1 MDDED
6 GISLLDKERD
16 ALHILPLCMLPFK
29 TTALRRARL
38 IKNTNLKSVVELFA
52 AEGSGSGQ
60 LDVREVSKQ
69 FDWPDGHSNPDMV
82 LLRKLEPLPSFDVY
96 SLRILL
102 RQHGIAV
109 DSQESLK
116 LSEAKTREL
125 SEYMTEFTHPL
136 IKQVYGGGD
145 MDISSFDDIL
155 ALLRDPDIQKVRE
168 KLGQLAEKLG
178 INMMDIPSFLEDY
191 GDIFLSFAYYRQ
203 CLTEIEPVID
213 EFLDSMSE
221 IRNNFQL
228 KQDQNL
234 MNTCKMLERTVN
246 ELMVEVSGRFE
257 NFDRS
262 TNDLWSDI
270 SAERFQM
277 VKKMIESYHVTIGG
291 VLCALTVK
299 VDAWHHMFP
308 SRDSGGPVKRGE
320 FILNTMKQG
329 IGNIQKIENTGPLL
343 ASRS

>member
-145 MDISSFDDIL
+145 IGLMSMVARATLEAGGKATGIIPHFIMEFEVGDPGLTELIVVDSMHARKRAMFERSDGFVALPGGLGTLDETFEIITWRQLKLHDKPIVIWDVAGYWKPL
-155 ALLRDPDIQKVRE
+155 AGLMEATIEGGFSAPENRNLFT
-168 KLGQLAEKLG
+168 LA
-178 INMMDIPSFLEDY
+178 DSLEDV
-191 GDIFLSFAYYRQ
+191 FSA
-203 CLTEIEPVID
+203 
-213 EFLDSMSE
+213 
-221 IRNNFQL
+221 
-228 KQDQNL
+228 
-234 MNTCKMLERTVN
+234 LET
-246 ELMVEVSGRFE
+246 
-257 NFDRS
+257 
-262 TNDLWSDI
+262 
-270 SAERFQM
+270 AP
-277 VKKMIESYHVTIGG
+277 ESRPDT
-291 VLCALTVK
+291 
-299 VDAWHHMFP
+299 DAT
-308 SRDSGGPVKRGE
+308 R
-320 FILNTMKQG
+320 L
-329 IGNIQKIENTGPLL
+329 
-343 ASRS
+343 